1 MSPRLASRPS
11 LSGTFSRSCSAST
24 ASSASPSCWSSR
36 TPTWR
41 SRRPT
46 SATCSRSAASSWP
59 TAASGC
65 CRRKTSGN
73 STSASRNR
81 VRGASG
87 AGRSARRG
95 DSSRSDAMDG
105 MAGQSAMTAST
116 ERIEIEGCDTI
127 PKLFWHQVKARDQR
141 TAFREKDL
149 GIWRATSWRDYGERA
164 RAAGM
169 GLIKLGLE
177 RGEVVSILA
186 ETIPEWLYADMGTMG
201 AGGVSNGIYPT
212 DAAKQVE
219 YILNDS
225 RSRFL
230 FAEDEEQLDKFLEV
244 RDRCPQVQK
253 VVVFDMEGLAD
264 FKDPQVMPFDE
275 LLALGRAHHEAHP
288 ELWEGRIAASRA
300 QELGLLVYTSGT
312 TGPPKGAM
320 LSHRNVI
327 FQLCNADAFLPMRS
341 DDEQLAFLPLCHV
354 AERTFT
360 AFLPLRSGAIANF
373 AESVETIA
381 ENIREVAPTSF
392 FAVPRIWER
401 FYSSIAIRMKEAT
414 WMGRTFYGW
423 AIRIGLKV
431 AEQQLEGRTPSAGL
445 KLLHRIADFAVL
457 DNIKRA
463 IGMHRVRYAGTGAAP
478 IAPDLIKWYRAI
490 GIDMREVYGQTEN
503 CGLATGMPDRI
514 KLGTVGVAAPR
525 TEVRISPEGEILLK
539 GPHVFM
545 GYLNQPEK
553 TAETLRDGWL
563 RTGDV
568 GFIDNEGYLKLTD
581 RMKDIIITAGGKNIT
596 PSEIENQLKFSPYI
610 SDAVVIGDLRK
621 YLTCLLMIDYDNVA
635 KYAQEVDVLFTD
647 FASLCRA
654 HEVQD
659 LIWSEIEKVNQG
671 LAQVETI
678 KKFRL
683 IEHQLTAEDDELT
696 PTMKLK
702 RKFVNEKYKGLIDS
716 MYADAS

>member
-1 MSPRLASRPS
+1 
-11 LSGTFSRSCSAST
+11 
-24 ASSASPSCWSSR
+24 
-36 TPTWR
+36 
-41 SRRPT
+41 
-46 SATCSRSAASSWP
+46 
-59 TAASGC
+59 
-65 CRRKTSGN
+65 
-73 STSASRNR
+73 
-81 VRGASG
+81 
-87 AGRSARRG
+87 
-95 DSSRSDAMDG
+95 MDG

-230 FAEDEEQLDKFLEV
+230 FVDDEEQLDKFLEV
-244 RDRCPQVQK
+244 RERCPQVQK
-253 VVVFDMEGLAD
+253 VFVFDMEGLAE

-275 LLALGRAHHEAHP
+275 LLALGRAHQQAHP
-288 ELWEGRIAASRA
+288 RLWEELIAASRA
-300 QELGLLVYTSGT
+300 EELGLLVYTSGT

-327 FQLCNADAFLPMRS
+327 FQLCNADAFLPMRG

-414 WMGRTFYGW
+414 WVGRKVYAW
-423 AIRIGLKV
+423 AVGVGLRV
-431 AEQQLEGRTPSAGL
+431 AEAELDGRKPSPWL
-445 KLLHRIADFAVL
+445 KFLHRVADFLVL

-463 IGMHRVRYAGTGAAP
+463 IGMHRVRFAGTGAAP
-478 IAPDLIKWYRAI
+478 IAPDLIKWYRAL
-490 GIDMREVYGQTEN
+490 GVDMRELYGQTEN
-503 CGLATGMPDRI
+503 CGLATSMPDRI
-514 KLGTVGVAAPR
+514 KLGTVGVTAPH
-525 TEVRISPEGEILLK
+525 TQLKISPDGEILLK

-563 RTGDV
+563 HTGDV
-568 GFIDNEGYLKLTD
+568 GLIDNEGYVKITG

-610 SDAVVIGDLRK
+610 SDAVVIGDRRK
-621 YLTCLLMIDYDNVA
+621 FLSCLIMIDYDSVA
-635 KYAQEVDVLFTD
+635 KHAQDNNVPFTD
-647 FASLCRA
+647 FTSLCRTC
-654 HEVQD
+654 EVNE
-659 LIWSEIEKVNQG
+659 LIWSEIERVNRNF
-671 LAQVETI
+671 ARVETV

-683 IEHQLTAEDDELT
+683 IEQQLTAEDDELT

-702 RKFVNEKYKGLIDS
+702 RKFVNEKYKAMIDG
-716 MYADAS
+716 MYAEAG